1 MSELTAPHGSSA
13 GRSGRALFSSEF
25 LGRLGY
31 AFATVGL
38 FAGWLVRDRHVLS
51 AEYGLGYWLGI
62 IGASLMALLL
72 LYPLRKRSKRFRGL
86 GPISIWFRVHM
97 VFGILGPAL
106 IVFHCNF
113 SLGSLNS
120 QVALY
125 CTLIVAGSGLVGR
138 YIYAR
143 IHNGLYGQRVTL
155 FELRDAFTSLDDQ
168 LAPISRVA
176 PKLIE
181 TLRAAED
188 SIQRGHV
195 GVLGAIGR
203 ALRAA
208 VVTRTV
214 GYRLRRQIPQVLD
227 QLAASSRVYAE
238 QRPRLEHNWLS
249 LLDRRLEALRRYAQF
264 ACFERSFALWH
275 VVHYPVFI
283 VMVAAVILHIF
294 AVHMY

>member
-1 MSELTAPHGSSA
+1 MSEITAPHGSSA
-13 GRSGRALFSSEF
+13 GRSGRALVSSEF

-31 AFATVGL
+31 AFATIGL

-72 LYPLRKRSKRFRGL
+72 LYPLRKRSKWFRGL
-86 GPISIWFRVHM
+86 GPVSIWFRVHM
-97 VFGILGPAL
+97 VFGVLGPAL

-125 CTLIVAGSGLVGR
+125 CTLIVAGSGLIGR

-143 IHNGLYGQRVTL
+143 IHHGLYGQRATL

-181 TLRAAED
+181 TLHDAED

-195 GVLGAIGR
+195 GVLGAIAR
-203 ALRAA
+203 ALRAS

-227 QLAASSRVYAE
+227 ELAGSSRVYAE
-238 QRPRLEHNWLS
+238 QRPRLERNWLS

-264 ACFERSFALWH
+264 VCFERSFALWH